1 MNTKFHQSEV
11 LRTLNFCMGAL
22 AHTNNSENKEELIR
36 NMRALAT
43 GEKGDA
49 TSAEYKLAIE
59 KAESI
64 LSEEQLAY
72 LNNIREH
79 DTGELIKF
87 DVLNLD
93 GASGFDVLDGYST
106 NMVTGQ
112 LGLKM
117 VK

>member
-1 MNTKFHQSEV
+1 
-11 LRTLNFCMGAL
+11 MGAL
-22 AHTNNSENKEELIR
+22 ANSGNPTGKKELMES
-36 NMRALAT
+36 MRALAA
-43 GEKGDA
+43 GEKGGV

-64 LSEEQLAY
+64 LTKGQLDY
-72 LNNIREH
+72 LNDIRKHENK
-79 DTGELIKF
+79 LVKF

-112 LGLKM
+112 LGLRKVM
-117 VK
+117 